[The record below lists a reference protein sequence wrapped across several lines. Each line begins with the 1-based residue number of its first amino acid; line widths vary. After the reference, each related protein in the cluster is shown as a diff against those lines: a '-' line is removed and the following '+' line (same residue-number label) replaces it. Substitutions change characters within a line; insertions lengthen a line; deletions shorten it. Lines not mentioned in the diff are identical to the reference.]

1 MISHHIQV
9 CPKFEM
15 GWNQTQPKNLQ
26 VDWVGLDSKLH
37 LARWNWIEVVL
48 DRMQNHK
55 RKPNG
60 YKKGQPDMT

>member
-1 MISHHIQV
+1 
-9 CPKFEM
+9 M